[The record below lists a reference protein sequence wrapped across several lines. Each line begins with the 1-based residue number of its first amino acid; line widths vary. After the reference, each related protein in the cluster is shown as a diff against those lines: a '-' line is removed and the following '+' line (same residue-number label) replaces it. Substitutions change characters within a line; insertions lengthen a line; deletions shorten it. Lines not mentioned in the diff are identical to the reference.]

1 MKRLISFVLILALF
15 VPAAA
20 FADLPDIS
28 SLSKDELIQ
37 LDRMIQSVLFDQA
50 LPAGVL
56 VPAGDYIV
64 GVDLPAGDYRADV
77 VSDVGGIVTVY
88 RSKEDAE
95 ERALSYLTEI
105 SLGNMWGTLVFRL
118 TLEEGNYL
126 RLKYNSIKLSPYA
139 GLIDLSV
146 PRE

>member
-56 VPAGDYIV
+56 VPAGD
-64 GVDLPAGDYRADV
+64 
-77 VSDVGGIVTVY
+77 
-88 RSKEDAE
+88 
-95 ERALSYLTEI
+95 
-105 SLGNMWGTLVFRL
+105 
-118 TLEEGNYL
+118 
-126 RLKYNSIKLSPYA
+126 
-139 GLIDLSV
+139 
-146 PRE
+146 